1 MAHVICNTT
10 CTTAG
15 PDGARIRLREG
26 VVWQDDDP
34 IVIFRPD
41 LFNRLDNTPRRAP
54 VEQTTAAPGEQRK
67 STRARKQTAE

>member
-26 VVWQDDDP
+26 VVWEDTDP
-34 IVIFRPD
+34 MVIFRPD
-41 LFNRLDNTPRRAP
+41 LFRHLDNTPRRTP

-67 STRARKQTAE
+67 TTRARKQTDG